1 MCQTTTPMAHLPF
14 RTIAVSGNSM
24 SPTYI
29 DGDWLLFRRLRA
41 VSAAQRLVGK
51 VVVIERESYPGI
63 LLIKRVMRADENGLW
78 VEGDNKDAST
88 DSRTWGLLAPRD
100 IAGRVLIRY
109 RRG

>member
-1 MCQTTTPMAHLPF
+1 MAHLPF

-29 DGDWLLFRRLRA
+29 DGDWLLFRRLSG
-41 VSAAQRLVGK
+41 VEMNGAQRLVGK

-88 DSRTWGLLAPRD
+88 DSRTWGLLAPRE
-100 IAGRVLIRY
+100 IVGRVLIRY
-109 RRG
+109 RRS

>member
-1 MCQTTTPMAHLPF
+1 
-14 RTIAVSGNSM
+14 M
-24 SPTYI
+24 SPTYN

-88 DSRTWGLLAPRD
+88 DSRTWGVITPQEVVGLVALRFK
-100 IAGRVLIRY
+100 RY
-109 RRG
+109 KS

>member
-1 MCQTTTPMAHLPF
+1 
-14 RTIAVSGNSM
+14 M
-24 SPTYI
+24 SPTYN

-88 DSRTWGLLAPRD
+88 DSRTWGVITPQEVVGLVAL
-100 IAGRVLIRY
+100 RY
-109 RRG
+109 KRYKA

>member
-1 MCQTTTPMAHLPF
+1 
-14 RTIAVSGNSM
+14 M
-24 SPTYI
+24 SPTYN

-41 VSAAQRLVGK
+41 VSAAQRVVGK

-88 DSRTWGLLAPRD
+88 DSRTWGVITPQEVVGLVAL
-100 IAGRVLIRY
+100 RY
-109 RRG
+109 KRYKS

>member
-1 MCQTTTPMAHLPF
+1 
-14 RTIAVSGNSM
+14 M
-24 SPTYI
+24 SPTYN

-41 VSAAQRLVGK
+41 VSAAQLLVGK

-88 DSRTWGLLAPRD
+88 DSRTWGLLAPRE
-100 IAGRVLIRY
+100 IVGRVLIRF